1 MKVLICLNVKYG
13 YPLSTLYGFLQ
24 QKDFLTWA
32 TYLSQFAS
40 ELVANE
46 KEGKIFWLINNC
58 EDFSELAEQVQ
69 NLPLLK
75 EEFLELIVL
84 KLTLFS
90 NLDCL
95 FSECFGK

>member
-1 MKVLICLNVKYG
+1 MKVLICLKVKYG

-24 QKDFLTWA
+24 QQDYLIWA

-40 ELVANE
+40 ELVTNE
-46 KEGKIFWLINNC
+46 QQGNIFWLVNNC
-58 EDFSELAEQVQ
+58 GNFSELADQVR

-75 EEFLELIVL
+75 EEFLELTVL
-84 KLTLFS
+84 KLTAFS

-95 FSECFGK
+95 FSEVFGR